1 MTDDIF
7 DAANKIA
14 EELKQKHCCFVR
26 VVNGYTIHFI
36 REELKKLLDK
46 SFVTFR
52 CKDGRYMFKYDV
64 KDIDYFYNGTIY
76 G

>member
-1 MTDDIF
+1 MTDDIL

-64 KDIDYFYNGTIY
+64 KDLDYFYNGTIY

>member
-1 MTDDIF
+1 MTDDIL